1 MSALGGQ
8 FLSLPDT
15 PGGRQG
21 TGAVTHQNLDGGAGF
36 AGGPAWQVITCNKKQ
51 VSALESGFSAPFRTA
66 SGRRSKVGVG
76 VRLSTGAWMV
86 ELGLLVVLRGRSL
99 HAIRNR

>member
-15 PGGRQG
+15 PGGSG
-21 TGAVTHQNLDGGAGF
+21 VGGSYPPEPGRWIVF
-36 AGGPAWQVITCNKKQ
+36 AGGPAWQAITCNKKQ

-66 SGRRSKVGVG
+66 SGRRPKVG

-86 ELGLLVVLRGRSL
+86 EPGLLVVLRGRSL
-99 HAIRNR
+99 RAIRNR